1 MTLYGLQT
9 HNAEEI
15 VARRTVDVAV
25 IIPDASPV
33 LTLARIGRLDLFDTF
48 TAPIHIV
55 DQVRY
60 EITKEANDPRG
71 EVNAWLQRMGNRV
84 IIEETFVGL
93 GFQTKVERGETPG
106 SANLGEIAVDEYAT
120 RLALHGSPSFVPLV
134 LFEDPDVLET
144 RIARLLRVHLLNT
157 AAWIRALADEEIIP
171 DGPTL
176 IEAINAQRNS
186 PLKPLERPGRTARV
200 RSRWLSK
207 RRRQK

>member
-1 MTLYGLQT
+1 VTLYGLQT

-93 GFQTKVERGETPG
+93 VSKQKLNAARRRAVPISGRLQLTSTQRGWRYT
-106 SANLGEIAVDEYAT
+106 
-120 RLALHGSPSFVPLV
+120 
-134 LFEDPDVLET
+134 
-144 RIARLLRVHLLNT
+144 AR
-157 AAWIRALADEEIIP
+157 RALCRSSCLKIP
-171 DGPTL
+171 MC
-176 IEAINAQRNS
+176 
-186 PLKPLERPGRTARV
+186 
-200 RSRWLSK
+200 SK
-207 RRRQK
+207 RELRGCRACTS